1 MIVMDL
7 EWNSGVGDGKS
18 LAEILQIGAVKYDRS
33 AHKIVDTF
41 SVFIHPCVHSEF
53 SVGAKALPQLW
64 RSLESRLTFE
74 QAYTA
79 FLDWVGEETMF
90 AAWGGGDWHVLN
102 DNAKYYSLPIKQDVQ
117 MLDVQSAFSLTMG
130 VGSVLAL
137 YKAVEFCHIPDC
149 FDYHDALADAMYTA
163 LVSEWVDEGTLEL
176 SRGKTVPRS
185 MEMTGKTFE
194 TPPAKYSE
202 YFTNR
207 HDVINCDDMRIVNC
221 PICGAKHSIGEWF
234 SNDRRRYYAAFRC
247 HGHGRFICRMTI
259 VKKDDLIRGRLA
271 IPQMTPKELHSFQVA
286 KNAKHYL
293 CSATLGLIAQKRKNK
308 RKKQT
313 AQADATPAQ

>member
-79 FLDWVGEETMF
+79 FLDWVGEETMV

-102 DNAKYYSLPIKQDVQ
+102 DYAKY
-117 MLDVQSAFSLTMG
+117 
-130 VGSVLAL
+130 
-137 YKAVEFCHIPDC
+137 
-149 FDYHDALADAMYTA
+149 
-163 LVSEWVDEGTLEL
+163 
-176 SRGKTVPRS
+176 
-185 MEMTGKTFE
+185 
-194 TPPAKYSE
+194 
-202 YFTNR
+202 
-207 HDVINCDDMRIVNC
+207 
-221 PICGAKHSIGEWF
+221 
-234 SNDRRRYYAAFRC
+234 
-247 HGHGRFICRMTI
+247 
-259 VKKDDLIRGRLA
+259 
-271 IPQMTPKELHSFQVA
+271 
-286 KNAKHYL
+286 
-293 CSATLGLIAQKRKNK
+293 
-308 RKKQT
+308 
-313 AQADATPAQ
+313 

>member
-1 MIVMDL
+1 M
-7 EWNSGVGDGKS
+7 
-18 LAEILQIGAVKYDRS
+18 
-33 AHKIVDTF
+33 DTF

-176 SRGKTVPRS
+176 SRGKIVPRS
-185 MEMTGKTFE
+185 MEMTGK
-194 TPPAKYSE
+194 
-202 YFTNR
+202 N
-207 HDVINCDDMRIVNC
+207 V
-221 PICGAKHSIGEWF
+221 
-234 SNDRRRYYAAFRC
+234 
-247 HGHGRFICRMTI
+247 
-259 VKKDDLIRGRLA
+259 
-271 IPQMTPKELHSFQVA
+271 
-286 KNAKHYL
+286 
-293 CSATLGLIAQKRKNK
+293 
-308 RKKQT
+308 
-313 AQADATPAQ
+313 

>member
-102 DNAKYYSLPIKQDVQ
+102 DNAKYYSLPIKRDVQ

-137 YKAVEFCHIPDC
+137 YKAVEV
-149 FDYHDALADAMYTA
+149 LAH
-163 LVSEWVDEGTLEL
+163 
-176 SRGKTVPRS
+176 
-185 MEMTGKTFE
+185 TG
-194 TPPAKYSE
+194 
-202 YFTNR
+202 
-207 HDVINCDDMRIVNC
+207 
-221 PICGAKHSIGEWF
+221 
-234 SNDRRRYYAAFRC
+234 
-247 HGHGRFICRMTI
+247 
-259 VKKDDLIRGRLA
+259 LL
-271 IPQMTPKELHSFQVA
+271 
-286 KNAKHYL
+286 
-293 CSATLGLIAQKRKNK
+293 
-308 RKKQT
+308 
-313 AQADATPAQ
+313 